1 MRNDA
6 ATVTRSIAVVLLAA
20 AWLVYGALAADV
32 SAADP
37 GKAGKG
43 TGGVPKAGGPAKAG
57 TSPAD
62 GGGKTLP
69 AAVRDML
76 DAIMSAVHSGRIEE
90 LSTAVDWNEMKPDL
104 APEGP
109 VADPVA
115 YWKAQSADGQG
126 RSILAVLGN
135 LIETSPA
142 TTPAGKDVENNRV
155 FVWPGFADK
164 SLAKLTAAEE
174 VELYRLAP
182 AADVAAMKAKGKYA
196 GWRLAIGAD
205 GTWHSFRKI
214 D

>member
-6 ATVTRSIAVVLLAA
+6 ATVTRSTSVVLLATA
-20 AWLVYGALAADV
+20 CLVYGALAASV
-32 SAADP
+32 SAAGPGQPTKSQSKGDNAAKQGIVP
-37 GKAGKG
+37 VETTGKA
-43 TGGVPKAGGPAKAG
+43 
-57 TSPAD
+57 
-62 GGGKTLP
+62 LP

-76 DAIMSAVHSGRIEE
+76 DAIMSAVHSGRIED

-104 APEGP
+104 APGGP
-109 VADPVA
+109 VADPIA

-126 RSILAVLGN
+126 RSILAALGN
-135 LIETSPA
+135 LIETRPGTLA
-142 TTPAGKDVENNRV
+142 AGKDVENSRV

-164 SLAKLTAAEE
+164 PLAKLSPAEE

-182 AADVAAMKAKGKYA
+182 PAEVAAMKAKGKYA

-205 GTWHSFRKI
+205 GTWHSFRKV